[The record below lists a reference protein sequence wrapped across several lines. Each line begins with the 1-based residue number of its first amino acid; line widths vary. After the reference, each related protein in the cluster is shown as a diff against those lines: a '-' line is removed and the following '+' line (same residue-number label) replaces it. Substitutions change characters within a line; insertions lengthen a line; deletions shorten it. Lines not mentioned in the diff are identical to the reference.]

1 MLSPVHKPP
10 VPLRAFIGLVAIA
23 ALIFNVLLMLSD
35 RAPAALRRIGGEFIS
50 KLFDRIDA
58 GDRASAVLADPRLPQ
73 SDAIVHV
80 AVWAIAVSLIGLAV
94 WTWIGLLIGA
104 VGVFAASIVVESAQG
119 RYTDTRAVE
128 ASDVRA
134 NLTGILVGTAF
145 VALCYLAY
153 SALAALSHVRPRA
166 HYPTA

>member
-1 MLSPVHKPP
+1 MASPARKPP
-10 VPLRAFIGLVAIA
+10 LPLRAFVALVAVA

-35 RAPAALRRIGGEFIS
+35 RAPGALRRIGGDFVRR
-50 KLFDRIDA
+50 LFDRIDV
-58 GDRASAVLADPRLPQ
+58 GDRADAVLADPRLPQ

-80 AVWAIAVSLIGLAV
+80 AVWAIAVALVGIAV
-94 WTWIGLLIGA
+94 WSWIGLLIGA
-104 VGVFAASIVVESAQG
+104 VGVFAASIVVESAQS

-134 NLTGILVGTAF
+134 NLAGVLVGTAF

-153 SALAALSHVRPRA
+153 SALAALFRVRPRA
-166 HYPTA
+166 QYPTA